1 MSREEGGWRV
11 SVRKGRSKR
20 RFDFSRYEGFS
31 YRKDGKYAFHW
42 ERSGLSRTQADFYLA
57 LARSDGYEAQAV
69 EAAFERSSDYR
80 KGFLESDPGPWR
92 CRYCHRR
99 LSDASEM
106 TVDHVVP
113 VGAVKDAFPPRR
125 ALARRLLSLEGAAT
139 VNDPANLA
147 PACPKCNSR
156 KGQKVGLWPLRAV
169 LGAKA
174 WYWPALRAL
183 QAGAVAF
190 AVWFAL
196 AGPAATFTAR
206 FLSGLLKSAAY
217 WM

>member
-42 ERSGLSRTQADFYLA
+42 ERSGLSRAQADFYLS
-57 LARSDGYEAQAV
+57 LARSDGYEARAV

-99 LSDASEM
+99 LPDASEM

-113 VGAVKDAFPPRR
+113 V
-125 ALARRLLSLEGAAT
+125 AAA
-139 VNDPANLA
+139 NDPSL
-147 PACPKCNSR
+147 PAGRSR
-156 KGQKVGLWPLRAV
+156 GGFSPSRGRRPSTTPPTSRPRARS
-169 LGAKA
+169 AT
-174 WYWPALRAL
+174 RARGRSW
-183 QAGAVAF
+183 AC
-190 AVWFAL
+190 
-196 AGPAATFTAR
+196 GP
-206 FLSGLLKSAAY
+206 
-217 WM
+217 